1 MVSKYTVDYHPSRS
15 QLISTIR
22 SHISMDSW
30 GIYLSKSSSN
40 FFFNLYIPSWLR
52 KYFKCIVLRLLQIH
66 FWVKKL
72 NLFIF
77 AHASKQNSPL
87 GFYHYPSGRQKLRI
101 PPKQIFLKIFFP
113 EAKERERLM
122 ELKKLPKLTKLRY
135 R

>member
-15 QLISTIR
+15 QLLSTIC

-30 GIYLSKSSSN
+30 GVYLSKI
-40 FFFNLYIPSWLR
+40 FFLNLYIPSWLR
-52 KYFKCIVLRLLQIH
+52 KYFKCSVLRLLQIH

-72 NLFIF
+72 NLLIF
-77 AHASKQNSPL
+77 THASKQNSPL
-87 GFYHYPSGRQKLRI
+87 GFYHYPSGRQELRI
-101 PPKQIFLKIFFP
+101 PPKQIFLKIFFS
-113 EAKERERLM
+113 EEKEGERLM